1 MERMD
6 ASNQINNDLQRMIYR
21 VERYLRLVAAERLT
35 VLTTC
40 VVLAAIAFALATSAI
55 FFLSTGVVKTVA
67 LLTGNETLS
76 YYIVGLVLL
85 LIIGVIYLF
94 RKPLIENRFVRV
106 FSRQLLEGPTLTEE
120 MLAKGDKDGRIRR
133 LAESLA
139 REMDDYDEE
148 GGEA

>member
-1 MERMD
+1 MGLD
-6 ASNQINNDLQRMIYR
+6 ASKQINNDLQRMLYR

-55 FFLSTGVVKTVA
+55 FFLSTGVVKTLA

-76 YYIVGLVLL
+76 YYIVGGVLL
-85 LIIGVIYLF
+85 LVIGVIYLC
-94 RKPLIENRFVRV
+94 RKPLIENRFVKV
-106 FSRQLLEGPTLTEE
+106 FSQQLLDGPTLTEE
-120 MLAKGDKDGRIRR
+120 LLAKSDKDGRIHQ

-139 REMDDYDEE
+139 KEMEDYEEE
-148 GGEA
+148 GGDV

>member
-1 MERMD
+1 
-6 ASNQINNDLQRMIYR
+6 MIYR

>member
-1 MERMD
+1 MD